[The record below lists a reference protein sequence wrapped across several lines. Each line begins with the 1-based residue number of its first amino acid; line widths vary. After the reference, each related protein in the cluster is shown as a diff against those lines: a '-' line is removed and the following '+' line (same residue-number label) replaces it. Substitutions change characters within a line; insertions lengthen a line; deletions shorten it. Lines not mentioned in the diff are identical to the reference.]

1 MPGQSDYQSKR
12 PKRTPPGLP
21 TSTREYSAKVDPGP
35 YVGIV
40 KGYGDDSGMNRIAVF
55 IPALAQQRKS
65 KETAPDRTELE
76 SNTIMVSLAL
86 PFYGRTNNKS
96 DSTGSYGKT
105 TKAYGMWMPTP
116 DIDTQVMVVFAE
128 GILENGYI
136 IAYVPDA
143 LMLHS
148 VPGIAASSSFKPN
161 AQTTAAGMTPTNVE
175 VPVAE
180 YNKLDP
186 TLKFDNN
193 TAWKNIPRP
202 VHDLYGTLLAQG
214 LEADYARGL
223 ATSSAQRESPSN
235 VFGISTPGPLDFDS
249 GLTQT
254 QGLVDDL
261 DKFGYQWPTNR
272 GPGHTFVMDDGDRN
286 HDSKLVR
293 LRTGFGHQILLND
306 TDGIVYL
313 GTASGNA
320 WAELRNDGSVDV
332 FSAKD
337 VSVHAEGNV
346 NMLADVDVNIQAGE
360 DINLLAGHNFK
371 VETNPAGVEGK
382 GHAHMYINGNMKAF
396 AAGTFNMSSNGWFNI
411 TSKEAISVTSTACI
425 YVKSGGG
432 SKYPIKLNT
441 EAGNVAEPPGRVPIY
456 ENNWINREASN
467 TYGGKRWAV
476 DGSYSYYTAMQ
487 RVPMHEPDSRIN
499 QSKPKEIKPWDGTE
513 GVVHISDSST

>member
-1 MPGQSDYQSKR
+1 MPGQSDYRKK
-12 PKRTPPGLP
+12 PVPGLP
-21 TSTREYSAKVDPGP
+21 TGSRDYTAKVDPGP
-35 YVGIV
+35 YIGIV
-40 KGYGDDSGMNRIAVF
+40 KGYGDSSGMNRIAVY
-55 IPALAQQRKS
+55 IPALAEQRTSSPTS
-65 KETAPDRTELE
+65 KYDKTEQE
-76 SNTIMVSLAL
+76 SNVVICSLAL
-86 PFYGRTNNKS
+86 PYYGRTNNL
-96 DSTGSYGKT
+96 DGKDGQYETT
-105 TKAYGMWMPTP
+105 TKSYGMWLPTP

-143 LMLHS
+143 LMLHM
-148 VPGIAASSSFKPN
+148 VPGIAASPAFAKSKS
-161 AQTTAAGMTPTNVE
+161 TIDAGLTSPDFE

-180 YNKLDP
+180 YNKLEV
-186 TLKFDNN
+186 TSFDGT
-193 TAWKNIPRP
+193 TAWKNVLKP
-202 VHDLYGTLLAQG
+202 VHPLLDTLLSQG
-214 LEADYARGL
+214 LEADYIRGIT
-223 ATSSAQRESPSN
+223 TSSSQRESPSN
-235 VFGISTPGPLDFDS
+235 VFGISTPGPLDYDY
-249 GLTQT
+249 GTIT
-254 QGLVDDL
+254 QGLVSETS
-261 DKFGYQWPTNR
+261 KFGYDWPYNR
-272 GPGHTFVMDDGDRN
+272 KTGHTFVMDDGDQQGLN
-286 HDSKLVR
+286 QLIR
-293 LRTGFGHQILLND
+293 LRTGTGHQVLLSD
-306 TDGIVYL
+306 DGGAIYV

-396 AAGTFNMSSNGWFNI
+396 AAGTFNMSSTGWFNI

-441 EAGNVAEPPGRVPIY
+441 EAGNVAEVPSRVPIY
-456 ENNWINREASN
+456 ESNWVNKEASN

-487 RVPMHEPDSRIN
+487 RVPMHEPDPRIN
-499 QSKPKEIKPWDGTE
+499 NSKRKDPKPWDGSE
-513 GVVHISDSST
+513 GTVHIVDSST